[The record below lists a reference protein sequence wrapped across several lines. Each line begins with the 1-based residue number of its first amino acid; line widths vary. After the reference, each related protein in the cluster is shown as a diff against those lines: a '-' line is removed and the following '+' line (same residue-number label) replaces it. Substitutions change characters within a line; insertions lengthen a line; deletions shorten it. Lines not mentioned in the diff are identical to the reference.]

1 MTDINDLRKLPTP
14 PPPAGW
20 EPKLQLDGASG
31 HITTPPMPAGQ
42 EPDGD
47 AWKHVLER
55 FGLDS
60 SRYAIEGPV
69 RQSVWEVP
77 GHGLQTSYR
86 ANIVE
91 RPERSFE
98 VEELIDS
105 LYTTPENTPTGRGN
119 TWRTI
124 QISDAHIGKGHLD
137 GGGSDHIIQ
146 QWKDSVTKALDC
158 GPRAGIHL
166 AFLGDLIEGQVSQGG
181 ANIAGMDLTLTEQL
195 RVARHLILWTIQR
208 AIEAAPRVIVSA
220 TAGNHG
226 ETTRVQNRPFTD
238 SHDLDIINAVQQ
250 AVELTDINDYAEF
263 YYPEEGTAHVTY
275 NVGDTVFSCA
285 HGHLFRGKMAGA
297 EKWLSGMAVNG
308 HTPGAAHI
316 LLAGHF
322 HSMQVSNFTEN
333 RWIMFGPSLERHST
347 WFQQRTGATARS
359 GVLAFDTID
368 GTPFNISVL

>member
-1 MTDINDLRKLPTP
+1 MSNIDDLRKLSTP
-14 PPPAGW
+14 PPPSGW

-31 HITTPPMPAGQ
+31 HVTTPPMPAGQ

-47 AWKHVLER
+47 AWAHVLEK
-55 FGLDS
+55 FGLDA

-77 GHGLQTSYR
+77 GHGPQTSYR
-86 ANIVE
+86 ARIVE
-91 RPERSFE
+91 RPERSFD
-98 VEELIDS
+98 VEELVDS
-105 LYTTPENTPTGRGN
+105 LYVEPEDIPTGQGN

-124 QISDAHIGKGHLD
+124 QISDAHIGKGALD
-137 GGGSDHIIQ
+137 GGGSDHILN
-146 QWKDSVTKALDC
+146 QWKESVTKALDC
-158 GPRAGIHL
+158 GARAGVHL

-181 ANIAGMDLTLTEQL
+181 QNIAGSDLTLTEQL
-195 RVARHLILWTIQR
+195 RVARHLVLWTIQR
-208 AIEAAPRVIVSA
+208 ALEAAPRVIVSA

-238 SHDLDIINAVQQ
+238 SHDLDIVNAVQQ
-250 AVELTDINDYAEF
+250 AVELTDLKDSVEF
-263 YYPEEGTAHVTY
+263 YFPEEGTAHVTY
-275 NVGDTVFSCA
+275 SVGDTVFSCA
-285 HGHLFRGKMAGA
+285 HGHLFRGKMQGA

-308 HTPGAAHI
+308 HPPGAAHI

-347 WFQQRTGATARS
+347 WFREKTGSTARS
-359 GVLAFDTID
+359 GVLAFDTEN
-368 GTPFNISVL
+368 GTPFNMSIC